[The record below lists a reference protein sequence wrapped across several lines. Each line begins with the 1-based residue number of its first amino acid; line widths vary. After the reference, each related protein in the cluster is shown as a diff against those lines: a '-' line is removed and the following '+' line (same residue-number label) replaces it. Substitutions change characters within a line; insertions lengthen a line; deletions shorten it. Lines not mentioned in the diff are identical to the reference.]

1 MTSIRRLARSLAKAA
16 PAQQGPLPQA
26 EAEEEAPP
34 AQHGPLPQAEHEEEA
49 LPAKEPLP
57 EAAVDAPVE
66 SPPAESSKKKAPS
79 FLDGRPKVHIA
90 PLLADLDWSK
100 WQFQAPFTW
109 KRGEC
114 HIVRVLDGE
123 EPPDFQ
129 LIKKEDLGQV
139 WNLAEPIAFDYNA
152 TSTKKKSL
160 LLRMP
165 DELLD
170 KMIDMERPCM
180 DRIGEHFGEQF
191 PDLPKIWKTCVR
203 KKEEGGRALRVKV
216 DIERCAYYDIN
227 GKPSVVPV
235 KWKSL
240 NAVPILQLG
249 GVWIRSSTENMD
261 GDAGLMLEMNSAML
275 GSFRPAVKR
284 KYGFQ

>member
-26 EAEEEAPP
+26 EEEEAPP
-34 AQHGPLPQAEHEEEA
+34 AQEA
-49 LPAKEPLP
+49 LPE
-57 EAAVDAPVE
+57 AVDTPVE
-66 SPPAESSKKKAPS
+66 SPPEAPESSKKKAPS
-79 FLDGRPKVHIA
+79 FLCGPPKVHIA

-129 LIKKEDLGQV
+129 LIKKEDFGQV
-139 WNLAEPIAFDYNA
+139 WNLAEPIAFDYNE

-165 DELLD
+165 GELLD
-170 KMIDMERPCM
+170 KMLAMEEACM
-180 DRIGEHFGEQF
+180 TRILENLGDEF
-191 PDLPKIWKTCVR
+191 PYIREVWKTCVR
-203 KKEEGGRALRVKV
+203 EKEEGGRALGVKV
-216 DIERCAYYDIN
+216 DIERCSYYDN
-227 GKPSVVPV
+227 GKASVVPA

-249 GVWIRSSTENMD
+249 GVWIRPPTKVNKGE
-261 GDAGLMLEMNSAML
+261 AGLMLEMTSAML
-275 GSFRPAVKR
+275 GSFKPAVKR